1 MILALICDS
10 DCQMKDE
17 LQVGGSRSLK
27 SPLAFYTESGI
38 CSRTF
43 GASIETGL
51 HRSVWSCNIVT
62 LAQNIT
68 CSIPLFITDI
78 SWCFGAAMEVP
89 KVGPWPNLRDRSCQ
103 VIHGTKTRIYTFIWN
118 AEPSIRWYPSN
129 PFRRLLQCSIGS
141 IFHLS
146 LHS

>member
-43 GASIETGL
+43 GTSTETTEYGNWVTSICMEL
-51 HRSVWSCNIVT
+51 QHY
-62 LAQNIT
+62 
-68 CSIPLFITDI
+68 DI
-78 SWCFGAAMEVP
+78 SSKYHMWHI
-89 KVGPWPNLRDRSCQ
+89 
-103 VIHGTKTRIYTFIWN
+103 VIHYRHFVM
-118 AEPSIRWYPSN
+118 
-129 PFRRLLQCSIGS
+129 FR
-141 IFHLS
+141 
-146 LHS
+146 